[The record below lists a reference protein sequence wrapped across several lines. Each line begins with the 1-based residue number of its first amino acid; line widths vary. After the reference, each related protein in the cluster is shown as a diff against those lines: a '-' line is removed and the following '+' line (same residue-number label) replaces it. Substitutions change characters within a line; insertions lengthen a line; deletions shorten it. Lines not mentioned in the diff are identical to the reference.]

1 MNITTRVARKALF
14 VALLMIPF
22 ATIRAQHVDEMI
34 YLPAARLGEAVEA
47 AAAPGGE
54 PTKVTFL
61 EQRDHH
67 ASIMVRRAQSG
78 EPELH
83 EAFDD
88 IYVVQSGSGVLHYG
102 GTYEGART
110 VEAGELRGGT
120 IRGGT
125 RQPLSAGDVVVVP
138 ADVPHQVEVERGQ
151 ALVYHVL
158 KVRRGK

>member
-1 MNITTRVARKALF
+1 MART
-14 VALLMIPF
+14 ALLAALILIP
-22 ATIRAQHVDEMI
+22 AAALRAQSVDELI
-34 YLPAARLGEAVEA
+34 YLPAARLGEAVETA
-47 AAAPGGE
+47 TAPSGE
-54 PTKVTFL
+54 PTVATFL
-61 EQRDHH
+61 EERDHH

-88 IYVVQSGSGVLHYG
+88 IYVVQSGKGVLHYG

-110 VEAGELRGGT
+110 VEAGELRGGK
-120 IRGGT
+120 IQGGT

-138 ADVPHQVEVERGQ
+138 ADVPHQVEVEPGDTF
-151 ALVYHVL
+151 VYHVL